1 MTKNNISLF
10 LCFANILPHI
20 NNVSSTKYNSMVIRA
35 KKLYLYSAQ
44 TTKAVQ
50 TIIVMLTEDKVTEIF
65 FMSDEFC
72 KFLDLMTKK

>member
-1 MTKNNISLF
+1 
-10 LCFANILPHI
+10 
-20 NNVSSTKYNSMVIRA
+20 MVIRA

-50 TIIVMLTEDKVTEIF
+50 TIIVMLTEDKVTEFF

-72 KFLDLMTKK
+72 KFFDLMTKK